1 MYTYIISYLYITHV
15 HVYMY
20 FYTCILSF
28 FFLLVD
34 LSPPSLSSSS
44 GCNDELAAIND
55 VYRQR
60 LDMLSRK
67 DNDAYQA
74 VMWLKENMD
83 KFRRPVYE
91 PILTLVR
98 GISNLFTH
106 SLTLSL
112 SLSLSSCV
120 LRM

>member
-20 FYTCILSF
+20 FLYMYSPSI
-28 FFLLVD
+28 FLLLVN
-34 LSPPSLSSSS
+34 LSPPSFSSSS

-98 GISNLFTH
+98 GISNLFIL
-106 SLTLSL
+106 SPSL
-112 SLSLSSCV
+112 SLSLFVFLSH
-120 LRM
+120 